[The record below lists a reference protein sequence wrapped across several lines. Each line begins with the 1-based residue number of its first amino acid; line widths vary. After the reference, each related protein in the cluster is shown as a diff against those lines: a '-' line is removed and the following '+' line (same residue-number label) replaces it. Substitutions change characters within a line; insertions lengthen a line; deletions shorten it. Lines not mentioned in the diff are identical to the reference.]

1 MFPDRRLALI
11 ICCWLPSLVLVPSW
25 ESRGEDWRDRQKRVK
40 SLSPQEKQDLQRREQ
55 RFRSLSESEQQR
67 IRGLHQEI
75 QQAPDSETLQAVMV
89 RYHAW
94 LNGLRPG
101 QRADLKDLPPQQ
113 RVARIRELLEAE
125 AAQRFHRFA
134 EDQLEFEDRRVIG
147 EWLRTV
153 ARDYED
159 EVLERLSP
167 EGREWI
173 EAAKEDTRER
183 RIRTVGMLRFIPPQN
198 WDLPDEAINELS
210 DKLSPKARE
219 ALLRETD
226 PAKRA
231 RLVGTWTRATLLSMR
246 GWQPP
251 VPREELLEFFHK
263 HVTSEDRS
271 RMEALPTEQLR
282 VELERRYH
290 AHHGW
295 RDRRGPGADGGSP
308 GPRGRGGGPGFPF
321 GDPYRRPPRPD
332 DADSR
337 GEAEPGDSDSEHEF
351 EPDGRDGRDGRSGRR
366 GGESGRRG
374 EGRGGPGRFAPDATE
389 PSSDLE

>member
-1 MFPDRRLALI
+1 MFPNRQLALT
-11 ICCWLPSLVLVPSW
+11 ICCWLPCLLLIPSG
-25 ESRGEDWRDRQKRVK
+25 ESHGEDRRERQQRVK
-40 SLSPQEKQDLQRREQ
+40 ELSPQEKQELQRREQ
-55 RFRSLSESEQQR
+55 RFRMLSESEQER
-67 IRGLHQEI
+67 IRALHQEI
-75 QQAPDSETLQAVMV
+75 QQAPDSETLQAVMI

-101 QRADLKDLPPQQ
+101 QRADLKDLPPEQ

-153 ARDYED
+153 AREYED

-173 EAAKEDTRER
+173 ESVEEDSRDR
-183 RIRTVGMLRFIPPQN
+183 RIRTIAMLRFIPPQN
-198 WDLPDEAINELS
+198 WDLPDEAIKELS
-210 DKLSPKARE
+210 EKLSPKARE
-219 ALLRETD
+219 ALLREND

-251 VPREELLEFFHK
+251 VPREQLLEFFHN
-263 HVTSEDRS
+263 HVSSEDRA

-295 RDRRGPGADGGSP
+295 RGRRGSDAEGGT
-308 GPRGRGGGPGFPF
+308 GPRGRSGGPGFPF
-321 GDPYRRPPRPD
+321 GDPRRRPPRTED
-332 DADSR
+332 SDSR
-337 GEAEPGDSDSEHEF
+337 GDSDSEEAS
-351 EPDGRDGRDGRSGRR
+351 DRDDDSERRGGDSGRR
-366 GGESGRRG
+366 RG
-374 EGRGGPGRFAPDATE
+374 GRGGPGRFGGGQSPE
-389 PSSDLE
+389 RSSDPD